1 MFKVNIKNIRTKS
14 VSIVDFE
21 QENVRWIIIYQ
32 LFDDLLNFDT
42 VFSLISAR
50 PQISAAP
57 LGTHIEIS
65 ASL

>member
-32 LFDDLLNFDT
+32 LFDNLLNFDT

-57 LGTHIEIS
+57 LGIHIEVS

>member
-32 LFDDLLNFDT
+32 LFDNLLNFDT

-50 PQISAAP
+50 PQISAAH
-57 LGTHIEIS
+57 LGIHIEIS